1 MISNQTLQQ
10 SAGTIA
16 GIYREELILDE
27 PFESLAA
34 RFADEVGTVLL
45 LSGGDL
51 DCARYHLL
59 GLWPWLTLRGKG
71 RSVRV
76 TVRDQ
81 EVTATQDPFDAL
93 REILDAFALPDAAP
107 DQPLAAG
114 LMGYLAYD
122 LKDCLEDLPRTALDD
137 LNLPDI
143 CLYAPA
149 VLVVHDRQMGT
160 TTLQIPEF
168 AGAGPA
174 PGELAARF
182 HERLKRPASGGGGF
196 AGDKK
201 SLVSGFDRPDYMA
214 AVEAIK
220 EYIAAGHVYQ
230 VNMSQRF
237 EADFAG
243 NGFDFFRALFK
254 RNPAPFF
261 AYINAD
267 DHQIVSTSP
276 ERFLSRAASRVE
288 TRPIKGTRPRGQTE
302 AADKALRR
310 ELEESTKDDAEL
322 SMIVDLLRNDIGK
335 VCRGGSV
342 KVQTHKRVEAYEIV
356 YHLVSDVVGE
366 LASGQ
371 DSVDLIRAAF
381 PGGSITG
388 CPKIRSMEIIDELEP
403 RRRHIYTGSIGY
415 ISFHDT
421 LDLSIAIRTATL
433 INDRIVFSVGGGIVF
448 DSDPAAEF
456 EETLHKGRTLMDM
469 FDTKQEERRAVSRV
483 WLDGKLVSS
492 EKAALNV
499 FDRGVQYGYGFFET
513 LRVVDTQIGF
523 LDEHLRRF
531 KDTWRVLFDTPAP
544 EVDWDRVIRHTLRA
558 NGLQKGVAAVKMLAT
573 GGTREQPPYDHRLLV
588 TVRPY
593 VHRLAGLA
601 RPGQHLVTYPEP
613 RQTPLADH
621 KTLNYLYY
629 YLAGRLAAAAGGD
642 EALVL
647 NPDGTVSETNTANVL
662 VVRGQTVTR
671 PTSAHVLPGVME
683 KAVCRY
689 LEQNGYRVVADRIL
703 PHELLQADVVLLTN
717 SLMGAVPVL
726 ALDGKRLTPPS
737 DMWREVNRTVLACDA
752 GF

>member
-1 MISNQTLQQ
+1 MQTLKQW
-10 SAGTIA
+10 AGTIT

-34 RFADEVGTVLL
+34 RFADETGTVVL

-51 DCARYHLL
+51 DCARHHLL
-59 GLWPWLTLRGKG
+59 GLWPWLSLRGKG
-71 RSVRV
+71 RSMQVA
-76 TVRDQ
+76 VRDQ
-81 EVTATQDPFDAL
+81 VVSATQDPFDVL
-93 REILDAFALPDAAP
+93 REILDAFALPDAPP

-122 LKDCLEDLPRTALDD
+122 LKDSLENLPRTALDD

-149 VLVVHDRQMGT
+149 VLVAHDRLNDT

-168 AGAGPA
+168 SESGTT
-174 PGELAARF
+174 PGKLAARF
-182 HERLKRPASGGGGF
+182 QERLKQPAPGTGGF
-196 AGDKK
+196 TGDKEN
-201 SLVSGFDRPDYMA
+201 LASGFDRLDYMA

-243 NGFDFFRALFK
+243 SGFDFFRALFK

-261 AYINAD
+261 AYINAA

-276 ERFLSRAASRVE
+276 ERFLSRAATRVE
-288 TRPIKGTRPRGQTE
+288 TRPIKGTRPRGETE

-310 ELEESTKDDAEL
+310 ELEESVKDDAEL

-342 KVQTHKRVEAYEIV
+342 TVQAHKRVEAYQNV

-366 LASGQ
+366 MEPGK

-388 CPKIRSMEIIDELEP
+388 CPKIRAMEIIDELEP

-421 LDLSIAIRTATL
+421 LDLSIAIRTATVM
-433 INDRIVFSVGGGIVF
+433 NERIVFSVGGGIVF
-448 DSDPAAEF
+448 ESDPAAEF
-456 EETLHKGRTLMDM
+456 EETLHKGRTLMDV
-469 FDTKQEERRAVSRV
+469 FDTRPAGRRADSRV
-483 WLDGKLVSS
+483 WLDGKLVNS

-513 LRVVDTQIGF
+513 LRAVDAQIGY

-531 KDTWRVLFDTPAP
+531 NHTWKALFNTPGP
-544 EVDWDRVIRHTLRA
+544 EVDWDRVIRHTLKA
-558 NGLQKGVAAVKMLAT
+558 NGLEKGVAAVKILAT
-573 GGTREQPPYDHRLLV
+573 GGTREQPPYDNRLLV

-593 VHRLAGLA
+593 VHRLTDLVQ
-601 RPGQHLVTYPEP
+601 RGQHLVTYPEP

-629 YLAGRLAAAAGGD
+629 LLAGRWAAAAGGD

-647 NPDGTVSETNTANVL
+647 NPDGSVSETNTANVL
-662 VVRGQTVTR
+662 AIRGRTVTR
-671 PTSAHVLPGVME
+671 PTSAHVLPGVMA
-683 KAVCRY
+683 KIVCRY
-689 LEQNGYRVVADRIL
+689 LEQRGYRVVADKIL
-703 PHELLQADVVLLTN
+703 PDELLRADLVLLTN

-726 ALDGKRLTPPS
+726 SLDGKRLTPKS
-737 DMWREVNRTVLACDA
+737 DLWREINRTVLA
-752 GF
+752 GGQVP

>member
-1 MISNQTLQQ
+1 MHMIQQ
-10 SAGTIA
+10 LAGTIT
-16 GIYREELILDE
+16 GIYREELLLDE

-34 RFADEVGTVLL
+34 RFADEAGTVVL

-51 DCARYHLL
+51 DCARHHLL

-71 RSVRV
+71 RSMQVMVRE
-76 TVRDQ
+76 Q
-81 EVTATQDPFDAL
+81 EAAADQDPFDTL
-93 REILDAFALPDAAP
+93 REILDAFSFSEAP
-107 DQPLAAG
+107 PNLPLAAG

-137 LNLPDI
+137 LYLPDI

-149 VLVVHDRQMGT
+149 VLVVHDRQIGT
-160 TTLQIPEF
+160 TTLQVPEF
-168 AGAGPA
+168 SGGGTAPA
-174 PGELAARF
+174 KLAARF
-182 HERLKRPASGGGGF
+182 HARLKQPGPGRTGF
-196 AGDKK
+196 SGDKEG
-201 SLVSGFDRPDYMA
+201 LVSGFDRPDYMA

-243 NGFDFFRALFK
+243 SGFDFFRALFK

-302 AADKALRR
+302 AADEALRR
-310 ELEESTKDDAEL
+310 ELEESVKDDAEL

-335 VCRGGSV
+335 VCQGGSV
-342 KVQTHKRVEAYEIV
+342 KVQAHKRVEAYQNV

-366 LASGQ
+366 LEPGK

-403 RRRHIYTGSIGY
+403 RRRHIYTGSVGY

-421 LDLSIAIRTATL
+421 LDLSIAIRTATV
-433 INDRIVFSVGGGIVF
+433 INNRIVFSVGGGIVF

-456 EETLHKGRTLMDM
+456 EETLHKGRTLMDV
-469 FDTKQEERRAVSRV
+469 FDNKQEDRRTVSRV
-483 WLDGKLVSS
+483 WLDGRLVNS

-513 LRVVDTQIGF
+513 LRVVDARIGF

-531 KDTWRVLFDTPAP
+531 SHTWKTLFNTPVP
-544 EVDWDRVIRHTLRA
+544 DVDWDRVIRHTLRA
-558 NGLQKGVAAVKMLAT
+558 NGLEKGVAAVKMLAT
-573 GGTREQPPYDHRLLV
+573 GGTREQRPYDHRLLV
-588 TVRPY
+588 TARPY
-593 VHRLAGLA
+593 LHRLAGLSP
-601 RPGQHLVTYPEP
+601 PGQHLVTYPEP

-629 YLAGRLAAAAGGD
+629 VLAGRWAAAAGGD

-647 NPDGTVSETNTANVL
+647 NPDGSVSETNTANVL
-662 VVRGQTVTR
+662 VVQGQTVTR

-689 LEQNGYRVVADRIL
+689 LERGGYRVLAGKML
-703 PHELLQADVVLLTN
+703 PSELLQADLVLLTN

-726 ALDGKRLTPPS
+726 SLDGKRLTPTS
-737 DMWREVNRTVLACDA
+737 DVWREINQSVLA
-752 GF
+752 GPEVF

>member
-1 MISNQTLQQ
+1 MHTLQQ
-10 SAGTIA
+10 LAGTIT
-16 GIYREELILDE
+16 GIYCEDLNLTES
-27 PFESLAA
+27 FESLAS
-34 RFADEVGTVLL
+34 RFADEPGTVAL

-59 GLWPWLTLRGKG
+59 GIWPWLTLRGKDRFMQLTVKG
-71 RSVRV
+71 QERV
-76 TVRDQ
+76 L
-81 EVTATQDPFDAL
+81 AQDPFETL
-93 REILDAFALPDAAP
+93 RAVLDAFALPEAMPAL
-107 DQPLAAG
+107 PLSAG

-122 LKDCLEDLPRTALDD
+122 LKDGLEELPRTALDD

-149 VLVVHDRQMGT
+149 LIVVHDRKIST
-160 TTLQIPEF
+160 TTLCVPELS
-168 AGAGPA
+168 GNGITPRR
-174 PGELAARF
+174 LAARF
-182 HERLKRPASGGGGF
+182 HERLKQPAPGRTGFTGDKGSLASGF
-196 AGDKK
+196 E
-201 SLVSGFDRPDYMA
+201 RPDYMA

-243 NGFDFFRALFK
+243 SGFDFFRTLFG

-261 AYINAD
+261 AYVNAG

-276 ERFLSRAASRVE
+276 ERFLSRVASRVE

-302 AADKALRR
+302 AADHALRR
-310 ELEESTKDDAEL
+310 ELEESAKDDAEL

-342 KVQTHKRVEAYEIV
+342 AVQAHKRVEAYQNV

-366 LASGQ
+366 LEPGK

-415 ISFHDT
+415 ISFHNT

-433 INDRIVFSVGGGIVF
+433 LNDRIVFSVGGGIVF
-448 DSDPAAEF
+448 DSDPVEEF
-456 EETLHKGRTLMDM
+456 AETLHKGRTLMDV
-469 FDTKQEERRAVSRV
+469 FETKQEERSTISRV
-483 WLDGKLVSS
+483 WLDGKLVHS
-492 EKAALNV
+492 EKAAVNV

-513 LRVVDTQIGF
+513 LRVVDARIGF

-531 KDTWRVLFDTPAP
+531 NKTWQMLFNTPVP
-544 EVDWDRVIRHTLRA
+544 DVDWGRVIRHTLMA
-558 NGLQKGVAAVKMLAT
+558 NGLEKGVAAVKLLVT

-588 TVRPY
+588 TARPY
-593 VHRLAGLA
+593 VHRLAGQEQQ
-601 RPGQHLVTYPEP
+601 GQHLVTYPEP
-613 RQTPLADH
+613 RQSPLADH

-629 YLAGRLAAAAGGD
+629 FLAGRWAAAAGGD

-647 NPDGTVSETNTANVL
+647 NPDGTLSETNTANVL
-662 VVRGQTVTR
+662 VLRNQTVLR
-671 PTSAHVLPGVME
+671 PSSDHVLPGVME
-683 KAVCRY
+683 SAVCRY
-689 LEQNGYRVVADRIL
+689 LEQRGYRIVAEKIL
-703 PHELLQADVVLLTN
+703 PKELLEADLILLTN

-726 ALDGKRLTPPS
+726 TLDGTTLVQAS
-737 DMWREVNRTVLACDA
+737 DVWREINKNVL
-752 GF
+752 

>member
-1 MISNQTLQQ
+1 MQTLQQ
-10 SAGTIA
+10 LAGTIA

-34 RFADEVGTVLL
+34 RFAGEVGTVVL

-71 RSVRV
+71 RSMQV
-76 TVRDQ
+76 TVRDK
-81 EVTATQDPFDAL
+81 EVTTTQDPFETL
-93 REILDAFALPDAAP
+93 REILDAFALPDAP
-107 DQPLAAG
+107 LVPPLAAG

-122 LKDCLEDLPRTALDD
+122 LKDCLEDLPRTAPDD

-149 VLVVHDRQMGT
+149 VLIVHDRQMDT
-160 TTLQIPEF
+160 TTLLVPEF
-168 AGAGPA
+168 AGIGTTPE
-174 PGELAARF
+174 ELAARF
-182 HERLKRPASGGGGF
+182 HECLKMPASGGDGF

-243 NGFDFFRALFK
+243 SGFDFFRALFK

-276 ERFLSRAASRVE
+276 ERFLSRVASRVE

-310 ELEESTKDDAEL
+310 ELEESIKDDAEL

-342 KVQTHKRVEAYEIV
+342 KVQAHKRVEAYQNV

-366 LASGQ
+366 LEPGK

-421 LDLSIAIRTATL
+421 LDLSIAIRTATV
-433 INDRIVFSVGGGIVF
+433 INNRIVFSVGGGIVF

-456 EETLHKGRTLMDM
+456 EETLHKGRTLMDV
-469 FDTKQEERRAVSRV
+469 FDTKQDARRAVSRV
-483 WLDGKLVSS
+483 WLDGKLVNSD
-492 EKAALNV
+492 KAALNV

-513 LRVVDTQIGF
+513 LRVVGAQIGF

-531 KDTWRVLFDTPAP
+531 NHTWKVLFDTPIP
-544 EVDWDRVIRHTLRA
+544 DVDWDRVIRHTLRA
-558 NGLQKGVAAVKMLAT
+558 NGLEKGVAAVKMLAT
-573 GGTREQPPYDHRLLV
+573 AGTREQPPYDHRLLV
-588 TVRPY
+588 TVRSY
-593 VHRLAGLA
+593 VHRLAGIVQQ
-601 RPGQHLVTYPEP
+601 GQHLVTYPEP

-621 KTLNYLYY
+621 KTLNCLYY
-629 YLAGRLAAAAGGD
+629 FLAGRWAAAAGGD

-647 NPDGTVSETNTANVL
+647 NPDGSVSETNTANLL

-671 PTSAHVLPGVME
+671 PTSPHVLPGVME

-689 LEQNGYRVVADRIL
+689 LEQSGYRVVADKIL
-703 PHELLQADVVLLTN
+703 PPELLQADVVLLTN
-717 SLMGAVPVL
+717 SLIGAVPVL
-726 ALDGKRLTPPS
+726 SLDGKRLRPKL
-737 DMWREVNRTVLACDA
+737 DFWREINRTVLGCAEV
-752 GF
+752 F